1 MENRNKMLFEEYIAL
16 SNEVSTLEEQIHQ
29 KRAKMDSIM
38 CEMTILMNQMLLNE
52 KEKKNG

>member
-52 KEKKNG
+52 KENTK